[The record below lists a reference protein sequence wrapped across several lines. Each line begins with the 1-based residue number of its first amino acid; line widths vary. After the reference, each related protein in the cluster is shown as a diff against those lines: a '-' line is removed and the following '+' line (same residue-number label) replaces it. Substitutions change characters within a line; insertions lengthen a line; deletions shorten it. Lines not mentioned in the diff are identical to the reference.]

1 MSELTPQETARRMRE
16 EGLMLVDVRED
27 YEWEAG
33 RPAGALHIELTTL
46 GENADR
52 IPQDRPVAFICLAG
66 MRSGQATQAF
76 LARGYDAYNVI
87 GGFHAWFEQGLPAEP
102 DNPRLMPH

>member
-1 MSELTPQETARRMRE
+1 MSELTPQETARRMQE
-16 EGLMLVDVRED
+16 EGLLLVDVRED

-33 RPAGALHIELTTL
+33 RPAGALHIELTKL
-46 GENADR
+46 DENAGR

-66 MRSGQATQAF
+66 MRSAQATQAF
-76 LARGYDAYNVI
+76 RAKGYDAYNVV

-102 DNPRLMPH
+102 DNARLMPH

>member
-1 MSELTPQETARRMRE
+1 MSELTPQEAARRMQDD
-16 EGLMLVDVRED
+16 GLVLVDVRED

-33 RPAGALHIELTTL
+33 RPAGAVHIELTKL
-46 GENADR
+46 GESVDQ

-76 LARGYDAYNVI
+76 RSRGYDAYNVV
-87 GGFHAWFEQGLPAEP
+87 GGFHAWFEQGLPSEP
-102 DNPRLMPH
+102 DDARLMPH